1 MPRKI
6 HHQIIH
12 TYKQETASI
21 PAGVIVVHGTADG
34 QVKLPGAADVGD
46 IVGVTKYAGDA
57 TVDSDI
63 EVVVSGFADVLVKGA
78 NILRGSAIG
87 IHGTS
92 GYGKLSAL
100 TNAKWVLGFATEAT
114 TVEDTYVSVE
124 IAKFATPSA

>member
-1 MPRKI
+1 MPR
-6 HHQIIH
+6 HEQHEIIH
-12 TYKQETASI
+12 YYNQETASI

-34 QVKLPGAADVGD
+34 QCKLPGAADVGD
-46 IVGVTKYAGDA
+46 IIGVTKYAGSA
-57 TVDSDI
+57 TAGDPI
-63 EVVVSGFADVLVKGA
+63 AVVVGGFADLYVKGA

-114 TVEDTYVSVE
+114 AVEDTMVSVE
-124 IAKFATPSA
+124 ISKFATPSA